1 MTQDRRLEKKWFRS
15 TVFHWMLSVFTILT
29 VAFAAVLIGL
39 YTVFAGPSQSMS
51 DSVIDT
57 MMGTSALKFIPY
69 LFLPEEKVNESLDR
83 TDPRAVEAVTNTDM
97 YSFSAQKEE
106 VPQQPG
112 EDPSAEQ
119 FSAGGSGMTVA
130 KDEEK
135 KEDKQEA
142 VPDFTGDDGYEDEFG
157 VGKGIRIIRIV
168 GGTYKGY
175 IAIVDDPSR
184 VSVGTCGAF
193 GGKGKRIEDI
203 AKSYDAILAVNGGAF
218 EDGGGNGSG
227 GIPLGLVVSQGTW
240 YRDASSSMCSVGFDK
255 EDRLIVGNLTAQQA
269 RAVDYRDALSFG
281 PALIVNGDPAV
292 NMSANSGLQ
301 PRTAIGQ
308 RADGAVLLLV
318 LDGRQL
324 DSLGASY
331 ADMVDILLKY
341 GAINACNLDG
351 GSSSVMVVN
360 GKQINDG
367 IALTGSRRLPTAVIV
382 K

>member
-1 MTQDRRLEKKWFRS
+1 M
-15 TVFHWMLSVFTILT
+15 
-29 VAFAAVLIGL
+29 A
-39 YTVFAGPSQSMS
+39 
-51 DSVIDT
+51 
-57 MMGTSALKFIPY
+57 
-69 LFLPEEKVNESLDR
+69 
-83 TDPRAVEAVTNTDM
+83 
-97 YSFSAQKEE
+97 
-106 VPQQPG
+106 
-112 EDPSAEQ
+112 
-119 FSAGGSGMTVA
+119 VA

-142 VPDFTGDDGYEDEFG
+142 VPDFTGADGYEDEFG

-168 GGTYKGY
+168 GGPYKGY
-175 IAIVDDPSR
+175 IAIIDDPSR
-184 VSVGTCGAF
+184 VSVGICGGF